1 MRVITLVISHL
12 AALSVGFLAGIFL
25 LPILSAP
32 DAPPPAAVASLA
44 QDAQYQGEFVRDLEG
59 SDFLHWGE
67 GTVSVSSEM
76 VSLQGKLAPG
86 PAYRL
91 YLSPVF
97 VETEAEFLANRAS
110 MVQVGPIDVFENFIV
125 PVPEGIDPGEYTTA
139 IVWCE
144 SFSEFITA
152 ARYRS
157 P

>member
-1 MRVITLVISHL
+1 MRFVTLVITHL
-12 AALSVGFLAGIFL
+12 AALGVGFAAGIFL

-32 DAPPPAAVASLA
+32 AAPPPAQVASLA
-44 QDAQYQGEFVRDLEG
+44 QDAEYQGEFVRDLAG

-67 GTVSVSSEM
+67 GTVSVSNQM
-76 VSLQGKLAPG
+76 ISLQGSLAPG

-97 VETEAEFLANRAS
+97 VETEAEFEANRAN

-125 PVPEGIDPGEYTTA
+125 PVPEGIDPADYTTA
-139 IVWCE
+139 VVWCE

-152 ARYRS
+152 ASYR
-157 P
+157 

>member
-1 MRVITLVISHL
+1 MKFLALCVTHL
-12 AALSVGFLAGIFL
+12 AALAIGFAAGIFL

-32 DAPPPAAVASLA
+32 DAPPPSQVAALA
-44 QDAQYQGEFVRDLEG
+44 DEAKYQGEFVRDLAG

-76 VSLQGKLAPG
+76 ISLQGKLAPG

-97 VETEAEFLANRAS
+97 VETEAEFEANRAS
-110 MVQVGPIDVFENFIV
+110 MVQVGPINVFENFVLEV
-125 PVPEGIDPGEYTTA
+125 PKGIDPGEYTTA
-139 IVWCE
+139 VVWCE

-152 ARYRS
+152 ASYR
-157 P
+157 

>member
-1 MRVITLVISHL
+1 MRIVTLVISHV
-12 AALSVGFLAGIFL
+12 AAFGIGFSAGIYL

-32 DAPPPAAVASLA
+32 GAPPAGEVASLA
-44 QDAQYQGEFVRDLEG
+44 QSAQYQGEFVRDLEG

-97 VETEAEFLANRAS
+97 VETEAEFKANRAS

-125 PVPEGIDPGEYTTA
+125 PVPEGINPADYTTA
-139 IVWCE
+139 VVWCE

-152 ARYRS
+152 ASYR
-157 P
+157 

>member
-1 MRVITLVISHL
+1 MWQWCV
-12 AALSVGFLAGIFL
+12 
-25 LPILSAP
+25 SAVHG
-32 DAPPPAAVASLA
+32 AP
-44 QDAQYQGEFVRDLEG
+44 VRG
-59 SDFLHWGE
+59 S
-67 GTVSVSSEM
+67 
-76 VSLQGKLAPG
+76 P
-86 PAYRL
+86 
-91 YLSPVF
+91 
-97 VETEAEFLANRAS
+97 EAEFLANRAS